1 MDNSVSPNPMT
12 NQVKTQSLQRRLH
25 QINERLLLSA
35 FDARDGEERA
45 TAALALLEAVLR
57 QMPSGVIIADPS
69 SGRITLSNEA
79 AQKLWPACMS
89 VADLSIYF
97 QDHCLNSDGARCA
110 ADELPLARTIRTG
123 ENSIRKEIRFARD
136 DGSYA
141 TVHVESM
148 LVRNLGGQALAAVLI
163 CEDITEEKALLAREE
178 AGLLQ
183 LRELSGKIESVR
195 EDERSRIAR
204 EIHDELGQTMTA
216 LNFDLTCLVKK
227 THGKPIRDRIGL
239 MIEAVTGT
247 IHSIQRLTAELRPS
261 VLDDLGLIAAI
272 EWQLSEFHRR
282 TGIRVAFKSMGN
294 RTIDRER
301 STAVFRIVQEGL
313 TNVMRHAEATRVKV
327 ILKVDHRALM
337 IRLSDN
343 GRGIAV
349 TEIASLTSLGIL
361 GMRERVLRLGGTF
374 TIGPGPKSGT
384 VLDVFV
390 PLPRT
395 TKSKNRARK

>member
-1 MDNSVSPNPMT
+1 
-12 NQVKTQSLQRRLH
+12 
-25 QINERLLLSA
+25 
-35 FDARDGEERA
+35 
-45 TAALALLEAVLR
+45 
-57 QMPSGVIIADPS
+57 
-69 SGRITLSNEA
+69 
-79 AQKLWPACMS
+79 
-89 VADLSIYF
+89 
-97 QDHCLNSDGARCA
+97 
-110 ADELPLARTIRTG
+110 
-123 ENSIRKEIRFARD
+123 
-136 DGSYA
+136 
-141 TVHVESM
+141 M

-216 LNFDLTCLVKK
+216 LNFDLAWLLKQVDA
-227 THGKPIRDRIGL
+227 KPIRDRIGL

-349 TEIASLTSLGIL
+349 SEIASLTSLGIL

-395 TKSKNRARK
+395 TKRKNRARK